1 MVEETKTKRTKD
13 VWVTGVFS
21 VLTTIILTVGSIY
34 VASSAAPQAI
44 INVAPPQLGSAYR
57 AESPA
62 PTSPAPTSFV
72 TTTVTVTANGPGDPP
87 TTATAAG
94 AVYLSQHN
102 DWVTQNEAYWETGRA
117 NIGQRAFDD
126 SVVVTA
132 TKTQAWL
139 DYTPETPFSKLS
151 AQIGVNAKAP
161 ADTVVVFRV
170 FSNGT
175 LVAGPTEVA
184 YGQVRELSAPITG
197 GSKIRIS
204 VTRIKGDVNT
214 LAAVFGSA
222 QFLP

>member
-1 MVEETKTKRTKD
+1 MEEAKTKRTKD

-44 INVAPPQLGSAYR
+44 VNVAPPQLGSAYR

-62 PTSPAPTSFV
+62 PTSFV
-72 TTTVTVTANGPGDPP
+72 TTTVTVTASGPHEPP
-87 TTATAAG
+87 TSAAAG

-102 DWVTQNEAYWETGRA
+102 DWVTQNEASWVTGRA
-117 NIGQRAFDD
+117 NIGQRPFDD

-132 TKTQAWL
+132 TKTEAWL
-139 DYTPETPFSKLS
+139 DYTPETPFSKLT
-151 AQIGVNAKAP
+151 AQIGVNAKSP

-170 FSNGT
+170 YSNGT
-175 LVAGPTEVA
+175 LVTGPVEVG

-204 VTRIKGDVNT
+204 ATRIKGDVNT
-214 LAAVFGSA
+214 DAAVFGSA
-222 QFLP
+222 QLLP